1 MARQVR
7 VIVLAGNGINC
18 EMETAYAC
26 RLAGA
31 DLVDIVY
38 LWDLASGKARIEGY
52 DLLCLPGGFLDG
64 DDLGAAR
71 ASAIRI
77 AHTRVGDTELVE
89 QIDRFVSDGGLAIGI
104 CNGFQLMVKLG
115 MLPAFDGPARSQQV
129 TLTWNDSA
137 RFEDRWVTLAVDP
150 DSPCVFTRGLSQIN
164 LPVRHGE
171 GKLVPAVPAVLEK
184 LNARHQAPLRYVDPG
199 TGQPTETYPHNPNG
213 SPGGIA
219 ALTDP
224 SGRLL
229 GMMPHPEAFLHRT
242 NHPAWTRKRL
252 PEQGDG
258 LALFINA
265 VDYIRKEK

>member
-31 DLVDIVY
+31 DQVDIVY

-64 DDLGAAR
+64 DDLGSAR

-77 AHTRVGDTELVE
+77 GHTEVAGRVLAE
-89 QIDRFVSDGGLAIGI
+89 QIHEFVSGGGLAIGI

-115 MLPAFDGPARSQQV
+115 LLPAFDGQMGTQQM

-137 RFEDRWVTLAVDP
+137 RFEDRWVTLTADP
-150 DSPCVFTRGLSQIN
+150 ESPCVFTRGLEKIY

-171 GKLVPAVPAVLEK
+171 GKIVPSVNAVLEK
-184 LNARHQAPLRYVDPG
+184 LGSRHQVPLRYVDPG
-199 TGQPTETYPHNPNG
+199 TGAPTETYPHNPNG

-224 SGRLL
+224 TGRLF

-242 NHPAWTRKRL
+242 NHPSWTRWNL
-252 PEQGDG
+252 PEEGDG
-258 LALFINA
+258 LALFRNA
-265 VDYIRKEK
+265 VSFIRDAS